1 MACEKNIT
9 SGFELDCT
17 SIPTKGIVQSV
28 TIMNTSDIDKGATV
42 FNATN
47 EELIESMVLKS
58 GGKQAYLMTG
68 VKTLLNG
75 QATFAPK
82 DDTFDGWIHT
92 LIGYIG
98 DLNPS
103 VLEQLKAYTNGAEI
117 TAILEMKYL
126 GADGTGSS
134 RYKVFGYDQGMVLTE
149 AVFDANVNGGLPFTL
164 SNKDGFE
171 NNGFPYA
178 FFDTDDATTEAAVAA
193 LLTPTA

>member
-1 MACEKNIT
+1 MACEKLIT

-17 SIPTKGIVQSV
+17 SIPTKGIVQSI
-28 TIMNTSDIDKGATV
+28 TIMNTSEIDKGATV

-47 EELIESMVLKS
+47 KEIIESIVLKS
-58 GGKQAYLMTG
+58 GGKRAYLMTG
-68 VKTLLNG
+68 IKTLLNG

-98 DLNPS
+98 DLNPIA
-103 VLEQLKAYTNGAEI
+103 LAQLKAFTNGAEI
-117 TAILEMKYL
+117 TAILEMKYT
-126 GADGTGSS
+126 GADGTGST
-134 RYKVFGYDQGMVLTE
+134 RYKVFGYDQGMMLTE

-171 NNGFPYA
+171 NSSFPYA
-178 FFDTDDATTEAAVAA
+178 YFNTDNTTTEASVLA
-193 LLTPTA
+193 LQIPTP